1 MQNKTIP
8 NKVLDLKSVYENFK
22 TPKNLNIDDKRMV
35 NFSNKWFQAKY
46 PEKAKKFASKLKTAE
61 ISQIFANNSLILT
74 LLCVVLEE
82 VGEVSCNRSHLY
94 REVLDTLLNKWDGNR
109 NIERDR
115 LYKKLSTQRKED
127 LLSQIALKTF
137 EQGDYFFKQKKVE
150 QYVADYIRNLPDAQ
164 TTPEVLQLDS
174 EAVLES
180 IEAQHGL
187 LVKRAKGIYSFCDP
201 TFHEYFTARE
211 IINSPDP
218 QALERALQNLVSH
231 VTETRWREVFLLAVG
246 MLRNADYL
254 LSLIKHETDALVASD
269 QELQCLLAGINKKSS
284 SGKAAYKP
292 AAFRA
297 FYIEFFLDLNSDF
310 ARHLDN
316 GLAGDL
322 NFNPASVCIHTHEL
336 QNCQF
341 SEQQKEA
348 LKQYYKANKLLMDC
362 LNNAHYVSRTVR
374 EELEETLFV
383 PSEIS

>member
-1 MQNKTIP
+1 MA
-8 NKVLDLKSVYENFK
+8 
-22 TPKNLNIDDKRMV
+22 
-35 NFSNKWFQAKY
+35 NFSNKWFQAKH
-46 PEKAKKFASKLKTAE
+46 PEKAKKFASKLKAAE
-61 ISQIFANNSLILT
+61 ISQVFANDSLILT

-82 VGEVSCNRSHLY
+82 VAEVSCNRSHLY
-94 REVLDTLLNKWDGNR
+94 KEVLDVLLNKWDCKR
-109 NIERDR
+109 NSERDQ
-115 LYKKLSTQRKED
+115 LYKKLSPQRKED

-137 EQGDYFFKQKKVE
+137 EQGDYLFKQKKVE

-164 TTPEVLQLDS
+164 INPEVLQLDS
-174 EAVLES
+174 EAVLKS
-180 IEAQHGL
+180 IETQHGL

-231 VTETRWREVFLLAVG
+231 VTETRWREVFLLAAS

-254 LSLIKHETDALVASD
+254 LSLIKHQTNALIASD
-269 QELQCLLAGINKKSS
+269 QELQCFLAGINKKSS
-284 SGKAAYKP
+284 SGKASYKP
-292 AAFRA
+292 AVFRA
-297 FYIEFFLDLNSDF
+297 FSIEFVLNLNSDF
-310 ARHLDN
+310 ARHLDDD
-316 GLAGDL
+316 LADNL
-322 NFNPASVCIHTHEL
+322 NFNPASVCTHIHEL

-362 LNNAHYVSRTVR
+362 LNNAHYVSRTLR

-383 PSEIS
+383 PSEISY